1 MNNNSL
7 HHKLNLENQILKCIN
22 VKKKTL
28 IKYFMNQ
35 MIVNIWIKENFN
47 IRIKENFKIKEI
59 INSL

>member
-1 MNNNSL
+1 MNNNFL

-28 IKYFMNQ
+28 IKYLMMQ
-35 MIVNIWIKENFN
+35 MIIN

-59 INSL
+59 INS